1 MTKSMC
7 FKPIQVILRGAFV
20 FYNYCGLWG
29 GGVGKQ
35 RPWSNSLIIKDL
47 AVSYTFLA
55 SRSHFKPISS
65 DFEGGLH
72 FLHLGGGGG
81 GRGCRKGRPTLNSLI
96 PQRILSPTHLSGL

>member
-1 MTKSMC
+1 MLLYST
-7 FKPIQVILRGAFV
+7 IIIIVG
-20 FYNYCGLWG
+20 CGGGGGG

-47 AVSYTFLA
+47 VVSYTFLA

-72 FLHLGGGGG
+72 FLHLGGEG
-81 GRGCRKGRPTLNSLI
+81 GRL
-96 PQRILSPTHLSGL
+96 

>member
-1 MTKSMC
+1 MFQADSSDFKGC
-7 FKPIQVILRGAFV
+7 FCILQ
-20 FYNYCGLWG
+20 LWVVGGG
-29 GGVGKQ
+29 GGVAKQ

-47 AVSYTFLA
+47 VVSYTFLA

-81 GRGCRKGRPTLNSLI
+81 GGGEVVEKEDL
-96 PQRILSPTHLSGL
+96 H

>member
-20 FYNYCGLWG
+20 FYNNYYCGLWGGGG

-47 AVSYTFLA
+47 VVSYTFLA

-72 FLHLGGGGG
+72 FLHLGGEG
-81 GRGCRKGRPTLNSLI
+81 GRL
-96 PQRILSPTHLSGL
+96 